1 MAASKPRVAIGGIIH
16 ETHVFAEPQT
26 TLANY
31 REQGLYAGDDLLAV
45 LSGHAGAIAVTALAN
60 EARGLV
66 GPLHGVAP
74 KVGLNRAAVDRGAG
88 QGCQPS

>member
-31 REQGLYAGDDLLAV
+31 REQGLYAGDDLLA
-45 LSGHAGAIAVTALAN
+45 AMAFLAQSLCPTN
-60 EARGLV
+60 S
-66 GPLHGVAP
+66 PFW
-74 KVGLNRAAVDRGAG
+74 
-88 QGCQPS
+88 S